1 MEWRLPA
8 FKGLRYTGEMYEI
21 YSVDHSL
28 YCAKLRLAL
37 RTKGV
42 AWRDIPPTSDYLAR
56 VPTGNLPALVD
67 GDLTLTDSEAIAEY
81 LEEKHPSPAMLP
93 TGLIPRAKCRELS
106 RFHDTRLEPALRLLF
121 SNVDPATRSG
131 SEVEE
136 AHAGITKRLTALSA
150 LLDQS
155 PLPRDRLWLC
165 DCGLIVTLEWLNIM
179 ERHSVLP
186 ALHWS
191 GTVRSYRAQMATLP
205 DVTQE
210 LTSYRPHMYEWMQSK
225 GAVERKP

>member
-1 MEWRLPA
+1 
-8 FKGLRYTGEMYEI
+8 
-21 YSVDHSL
+21 
-28 YCAKLRLAL
+28 
-37 RTKGV
+37 
-42 AWRDIPPTSDYLAR
+42 
-56 VPTGNLPALVD
+56 
-67 GDLTLTDSEAIAEY
+67 
-81 LEEKHPSPAMLP
+81 MLP

-136 AHAGITKRLTALSA
+136 AHAEITKRLTALCV

-165 DCGLIVTLEWLNIM
+165 DCGLIVTLEWLDIM

-191 GTVRSYRAQMATLP
+191 GTVRSYRAQMAALP

-210 LTSYRPHMYEWMQSK
+210 LPPAYVRMDAKQGGRGEETLIFLPQRGSQPMPNMCDTLYDHLRYLSILH
-225 GAVERKP
+225 AL